1 MGGLLKLIA
10 QTVWPARAN
19 SAGAPREAYLKF
31 LVIVMIAL
39 TAGPDA
45 FAVME
50 LTTLLEL
57 LGAALFLLTV
67 GVGLQALGLSSALH
81 TLRKFLLPTEY
92 VALIRSEKP
101 SAVFHGV
108 SLVCRKLLIFCA
120 VGLVAYAW
128 ISDLARLAS

>member
-1 MGGLLKLIA
+1 
-10 QTVWPARAN
+10 
-19 SAGAPREAYLKF
+19 
-31 LVIVMIAL
+31 MIAL

-67 GVGLQALGLSSALH
+67 RVGLQALGLSAIH
-81 TLRKFLLPTEY
+81 TLRELLLPTEY
-92 VALIRSEKP
+92 VALIRMREKP

-108 SLVCRKLLIFCA
+108 SLVCRKLVIFYA

-128 ISDLARLAS
+128 TSDLARLAA

>member
-1 MGGLLKLIA
+1 MGGLLRLIA

-67 GVGLQALGLSSALH
+67 GVGLQALGLSALH

-108 SLVCRKLLIFCA
+108 SLVCRKLVIFCA